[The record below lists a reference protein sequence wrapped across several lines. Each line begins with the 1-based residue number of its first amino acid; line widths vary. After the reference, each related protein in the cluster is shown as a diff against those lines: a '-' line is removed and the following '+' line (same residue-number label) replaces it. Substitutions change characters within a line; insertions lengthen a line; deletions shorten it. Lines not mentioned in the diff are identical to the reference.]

1 MSADV
6 TPEGGPPPGPG
17 PAPAQPAH
25 PRRAR
30 RRIAIALIVVA
41 SLLAFLAIFAIW
53 ANRQLLNT
61 DNWAETSS
69 QLLENDDIRTQVS
82 AFVVD
87 ELYANVDVKSDLE
100 QIFEQVLEPERAA
113 VLAGP
118 AAGGLRTL
126 AENGVNRLLQRP
138 RPQQLWE
145 QANRRAQARFL
156 QIVEG
161 GGDVVSTSG
170 GEVTLDLKSLLG
182 QTQSNLGVGGRVE
195 QKLPDDASQIV
206 ILQSDQLELAQ
217 DAVRLLKTLAV
228 VLVVL
233 SLALFALA
241 IYLAEGWRREALRAT
256 GVGLLFA
263 GAGALVARALA
274 GDAVVNALATTDAV
288 RPAVEAT
295 WSIGTSLMV
304 QAATATVIYGV
315 VVLFATWFAGHT
327 RWARAARRDLA
338 PYLRE
343 PRWAWG
349 VFGVVVLG
357 LLAWAPTPA
366 FREVIPALAL
376 IGLLAL
382 GLEALRRQTA
392 REYPDARREDSFR
405 RVRGWVRGLGARI
418 RGREDD
424 SRLEQ
429 LERLGRLRDS
439 GVLDAAEYEQEKGR
453 LLAERAA
460 V

>member
-1 MSADV
+1 M
-6 TPEGGPPPGPG
+6 
-17 PAPAQPAH
+17 
-25 PRRAR
+25 
-30 RRIAIALIVVA
+30 VA

-69 QLLENDDIRTQVS
+69 QLIENDDIRTQVS

-138 RPQQLWE
+138 VPQQLWE

-195 QKLPDDASQIV
+195 QKLPADASQIV

-228 VLVVL
+228 VFVVL
-233 SLALFALA
+233 SLALFVLA
-241 IYLAEGWRREALRAT
+241 IYLAR
-256 GVGLLFA
+256 A
-263 GAGALVARALA
+263 GAGRPLPPASGCCSPERALWWHE
-274 GDAVVNALATTDAV
+274 
-288 RPAVEAT
+288 RSPA
-295 WSIGTSLMV
+295 
-304 QAATATVIYGV
+304 
-315 VVLFATWFAGHT
+315 T
-327 RWARAARRDLA
+327 RWWTPSPPPMPCGRRWRPPGASA
-338 PYLRE
+338 PR
-343 PRWAWG
+343 
-349 VFGVVVLG
+349 
-357 LLAWAPTPA
+357 
-366 FREVIPALAL
+366 
-376 IGLLAL
+376 
-382 GLEALRRQTA
+382 
-392 REYPDARREDSFR
+392 
-405 RVRGWVRGLGARI
+405 
-418 RGREDD
+418 
-424 SRLEQ
+424 
-429 LERLGRLRDS
+429 
-439 GVLDAAEYEQEKGR
+439 
-453 LLAERAA
+453 
-460 V
+460 

>member
-1 MSADV
+1 MSADA
-6 TPEGGPPPGPG
+6 TPEGGPPLGAE
-17 PAPAQPAH
+17 PAEPAH

-30 RRIAIALIVVA
+30 RRIAIALIVIA

-82 AFVVD
+82 VFVVD
-87 ELYANVDVKSDLE
+87 ELYANVDVTSDLE

-118 AAGGLRTL
+118 AAGGLRSL

-138 RPQQLWE
+138 RAQQLWE
-145 QANRRAQARFL
+145 QANRRAQARLL

-195 QKLPDDASQIV
+195 QKVPDDASQIV

-228 VLVVL
+228 VFVVL

-274 GDAVVNALATTDAV
+274 GDAVVDALATTDAV
-288 RPAVEAT
+288 QPAVEAT

-315 VVLFATWFAGHT
+315 VILFATWFAGPT
-327 RWARAARRDLA
+327 RWARASRRDLA

-366 FREVIPALAL
+366 FREVIPALVL

-382 GLEALRRQTA
+382 GLEGLRRQTA

-429 LERLGRLRDS
+429 LERLGRLRDN
-439 GVLDAAEYEQEKGR
+439 GVLDSAEYEQEKGR
-453 LLAERAA
+453 LLAERPA